1 MSLVEVAN
9 KTIFRF
15 RSKRGKFPEPK
26 FIDSVLNF
34 KNGTINVASANLGII
49 IMMINYNNF

>member
-26 FIDSVLNF
+26 FIYSVLNF

-49 IMMINYNNF
+49 MIMINYNHF